1 MIFSRDQIQAI
12 NSAPSWQK
20 GWTRLPD
27 MTPPRCITEGPYL
40 RDILDQPRAL
50 DATWRGLKATAA
62 LEDVARRLRG
72 GELGRVVLT
81 GMGSSHLGLVPLHLR
96 LVEAGLSPVSVESS
110 ELLYYQRGLLGAGTL
125 LVLVSQSGRS
135 AEILRLL
142 EAVRGPDVVTIGV
155 TNTADS
161 PLAREAAAVVATR
174 AGEEATVSCKTYLA
188 AQMALAWLGEV
199 LAGGDVAA
207 AHAALGAAIPGVE
220 AYLASWRAHL
230 EWLAERLEGV
240 RAVYYTGRGP
250 SLAAACS
257 AGLITKESTHRPSEG
272 MSSAA
277 FRHGPMEMLD
287 ADVFLLAFAGAART
301 RALNEALVADVRA
314 AGARAFLA
322 AEDARDPALRL
333 PSVADLARPVVELL
347 PVEMITLAI
356 AALDGRE
363 AGRFERVTK
372 VTATE

>member
-1 MIFSRDQIQAI
+1 MPRRA
-12 NSAPSWQK
+12 
-20 GWTRLPD
+20 
-27 MTPPRCITEGPYL
+27 TPIPHVVEGPYL

-50 DATWRGLKATAA
+50 EDTLRRLEAPAA
-62 LEDVARRLRG
+62 LEGVVRRLRD
-72 GELGRVVLT
+72 GELHRVVLT

-96 LVEAGLSPVSVESS
+96 LVGAGLLPLTVEAS
-110 ELLYYQRGLLGAGTL
+110 ELLHYQRRLLDEDAL

-135 AEILRLL
+135 VEILRVL
-142 EAVRGPDVVTIGV
+142 EAVRGRGVTTLAV

-161 PLAREAAAVVATR
+161 PLAREASAAVLTH

-199 LAGGDVAA
+199 LTGGDRDGARAV
-207 AHAALGAAIPGVE
+207 LGETIPGAAS
-220 AYLASWRAHL
+220 YLDSWRSHV
-230 EWLAERLEGV
+230 EWLAARLDGV
-240 RAVYYTGRGP
+240 RAVYYAGRGP

-257 AGLITKESTHRPSEG
+257 AGLITKESTHWPSEG
-272 MSSAA
+272 LSSAA

-287 ADVFLLAFAGAART
+287 AGVFLLAFAGAAPT

-322 AEDARDPALRL
+322 AEDAPEPAVRL
-333 PSVADLARPVVELL
+333 PPVTDLARPVVELL
-347 PVEMITLAI
+347 PVEMITLAL
-356 AALDGRE
+356 AALEGRE
-363 AGRFERVTK
+363 AGRFDRVTK

>member
-1 MIFSRDQIQAI
+1 
-12 NSAPSWQK
+12 
-20 GWTRLPD
+20 
-27 MTPPRCITEGPYL
+27 MTPQLRITEGAYF
-40 RDILDQPRAL
+40 RDILDQPQAL
-50 DATWRGLKATAA
+50 TETHRGLEATPA
-62 LEDVARRLRG
+62 LEDVARRLRDG
-72 GELGRVVLT
+72 DLRGVVLT

-96 LVEAGLSPVSVESS
+96 LVEAGLTPISVESS
-110 ELLYYQRGLLGAGTL
+110 ELLYYQRGLLTAGTL

-135 AEILRLL
+135 AEIVRLL
-142 EAVRGPDVVTIGV
+142 ETVRGRGVVTIGL

-161 PLAREAAAVVATR
+161 PLAREATATVFTH

-188 AQMALAWLGEV
+188 SQMALAWLGEV
-199 LAGGDVAA
+199 LAGGDRDGT
-207 AHAALGAAIPGVE
+207 HAALGETMAATA
-220 AYLASWRAHL
+220 AYLASWRSHV
-230 EWLAERLEGV
+230 EWLAERLRGV
-240 RAVYYTGRGP
+240 RAVYYTGRGA

-257 AGLITKESTHRPSEG
+257 AGLITKESTHRPAEG

-287 ADVFLLAFAGAART
+287 RDVFLLAFAGALRT
-301 RALNEALVADVRA
+301 RGLNEALVADVRA

-322 AEDARDPALRL
+322 AGDAPEPALRL
-333 PSVADLARPVVELL
+333 PTVPDIARPVIELL

-363 AGRFERVTK
+363 AGRFDRATK

>member
-1 MIFSRDQIQAI
+1 M
-12 NSAPSWQK
+12 APQL
-20 GWTRLPD
+20 RI
-27 MTPPRCITEGPYL
+27 REGAYL

-50 DATWRGLKATAA
+50 ADTHRGLETDAA
-62 LEDVARRLRG
+62 VEDVARRVRDGDLR
-72 GELGRVVLT
+72 RVVLT

-96 LVEAGLSPVSVESS
+96 LVEAGLAPVSVESS
-110 ELLYYQRGLLGAGTL
+110 ELLHYQRRLLTSGTL

-142 EAVRGPDVVTIGV
+142 ETVRGHGVVTIGV
-155 TNTADS
+155 TNTVDS
-161 PLAREAAAVVATR
+161 PLAREATAVVLTR
-174 AGEEATVSCKTYLA
+174 AGAEATVSCKTYLA

-199 LAGGDVAA
+199 LACGDHDATKATLAETIAA
-207 AHAALGAAIPGVE
+207 TTT
-220 AYLASWRAHL
+220 YLASWRSHV
-230 EWLAERLEGV
+230 EWLAERLRGV
-240 RAVYYTGRGP
+240 RAVYYTGRGV

-257 AGLITKESTHRPSEG
+257 AGLITKESTHRPAEG

-287 ADVFLLAFAGAART
+287 ADVFLLSFAGAART
-301 RALNEALVADVRA
+301 RALNEALVVDVRA

-322 AEDARDPALRL
+322 AADAREPALRL
-333 PSVADLARPVVELL
+333 PAVPDVARPVVELL
-347 PVEMITLAI
+347 PVEMVTLAM

-363 AGRFERVTK
+363 AGRFERVAK

>member
-1 MIFSRDQIQAI
+1 
-12 NSAPSWQK
+12 
-20 GWTRLPD
+20 
-27 MTPPRCITEGPYL
+27 MTPHLRIIEGAYL

-50 DATWRGLKATAA
+50 AATHRGLEATPA
-62 LEDVARRLRG
+62 LEGVARALRD
-72 GELGRVVLT
+72 GELRRVVLT

-96 LVEAGLSPVSVESS
+96 LVEAGLAPLSVEAS
-110 ELLYYQRGLLGAGTL
+110 ELVHYQHGLLGAGTL

-135 AEILRLL
+135 AEIVRLL
-142 EAVRGPDVVTIGV
+142 EAVRGRGMVTIGL

-161 PLAREAAAVVATR
+161 PLAREATTAVLTH

-199 LAGGDVAA
+199 LAGGDRDAARATLAQTEAA
-207 AHAALGAAIPGVE
+207 AA
-220 AYLASWRAHL
+220 AYLVAWRSHV
-230 EWLAERLEGV
+230 EWLAGELRGV
-240 RAVYYTGRGP
+240 RAVYYTGRGS

-277 FRHGPMEMLD
+277 FRHGPMDMLD
-287 ADVFLLAFAGAART
+287 ADVFVLAFGGAART

-322 AEDARDPALRL
+322 AEDAPEPALRL
-333 PSVADLARPVVELL
+333 AAVPDLARPVLELL
-347 PVEMITLAI
+347 PVEMITLAL

-363 AGRFERVTK
+363 AGRFERATK

>member
-1 MIFSRDQIQAI
+1 
-12 NSAPSWQK
+12 
-20 GWTRLPD
+20 
-27 MTPPRCITEGPYL
+27 MTPQLRITEGAYF
-40 RDILDQPRAL
+40 RDILDQPQAL
-50 DATWRGLKATAA
+50 AQTHRGLEMTAA
-62 LEDVARRLRG
+62 LEDVARRLRDG
-72 GELGRVVLT
+72 DLPRVVLT

-110 ELLYYQRGLLGAGTL
+110 ELLYYQRSLLCAGTL

-135 AEILRLL
+135 AEIVRLL
-142 EAVRGPDVVTIGV
+142 EAVRGRGVVTIGL
-155 TNTADS
+155 TNTATS
-161 PLAREAAAVVATR
+161 PLAREATAVVLTH

-188 AQMALAWLGEV
+188 AQMALAWLGDV
-199 LAGGDVAA
+199 LAGGDRDATRATLAETIAA
-207 AHAALGAAIPGVE
+207 TA
-220 AYLASWRAHL
+220 AYLAAWRSHV
-230 EWLAERLEGV
+230 EWLAERLQAV

-287 ADVFLLAFAGAART
+287 EGVFLLAFAGALRT
-301 RALNEALVADVRA
+301 RGLNEALVADVRA
-314 AGARAFLA
+314 AGARAYLA
-322 AEDARDPALRL
+322 AEDAPEPALRL
-333 PSVADLARPVVELL
+333 PTVPDVARPVVELL
-347 PVEMITLAI
+347 PIEMITLAL

-372 VTATE
+372 VTTAE

>member
-1 MIFSRDQIQAI
+1 MK
-12 NSAPSWQK
+12 APL
-20 GWTRLPD
+20 R
-27 MTPPRCITEGPYL
+27 IVEGSYL
-40 RDILDQPRAL
+40 KDILDQPRAL
-50 DATWRGLKATAA
+50 ERSLARLGATSA
-62 LEDVARRLRG
+62 LEGIARRVRD
-72 GELGRVVLT
+72 GERQRIVLT

-96 LVEAGLSPVSVESS
+96 LVEAGHVPVTAEAS
-110 ELLYYQRGLLGAGTL
+110 ELLHYQRALLGERTL
-125 LVLVSQSGRS
+125 LVLLSQSGRS

-142 EAVRGPDVVTIGV
+142 DLVRGRGVATLAV

-161 PLAREAAAVVATR
+161 PLAREATACVLTD

-199 LAGGDVAA
+199 LAGGDRDGAR
-207 AHAALGAAIPGVE
+207 AALAGAIPGVA
-220 AYLASWRAHL
+220 AYLSPWRAHV

-250 SLAAACS
+250 SLAAAGA
-257 AGLITKESTHRPSEG
+257 AGLITKESTHRPAEG
-272 MSSAA
+272 MSGAA

-287 ADVFLLAFAGAART
+287 GGVFVLAFAGAERT
-301 RALNEALVADVRA
+301 RSLSEALVADVRA

-322 AEDARDPALRL
+322 AEDAPEPALRL
-333 PSVADLARPVVELL
+333 PAVAELARPVVELL

-372 VTATE
+372 VTGTE

>member
-1 MIFSRDQIQAI
+1 MRPALRIV
-12 NSAPSWQK
+12 
-20 GWTRLPD
+20 
-27 MTPPRCITEGPYL
+27 EGPYL

-50 DATWRGLKATAA
+50 DATFRGLDEPEALAA
-62 LEDVARRLRG
+62 VARRLHR
-72 GELGRVVLT
+72 GELRRVVLT
-81 GMGSSHLGLVPLHLR
+81 GMGSSHHGLVPLHLR
-96 LVEAGLSPVSVESS
+96 LVEAGLAPVTVESS
-110 ELLYYQRGLLGAGTL
+110 ELLHYQQALLAEGTL
-125 LVLVSQSGRS
+125 LLLLSQSGRS

-142 EAVRGPDVVTIGV
+142 ETVRGRGVVTLAL

-161 PLAREAAAVVATR
+161 PLAREATATVLTR

-199 LAGGDVAA
+199 LASGDVAA
-207 AHAALGAAIPGVE
+207 ARAALQASIPGVASYLE
-220 AYLASWRAHL
+220 AWRSHV
-230 EWLAERLEGV
+230 EWLADRLEGV

-257 AGLITKESTHRPSEG
+257 AGLVTKESTHRPSEG

-277 FRHGPMEMLD
+277 FRHGPMDMLD
-287 ADVFLLAFAGAART
+287 GDVFLLAFAGASRT

-322 AEDARDPALRL
+322 SDDAKEAALRL
-333 PSVADLARPVVELL
+333 PAVPDLARPVVELL

-372 VTATE
+372 VTTTE